1 MSHSLRD
8 QLLKTGLVSEE
19 QAKKADKQTKL
30 KTHQQQKKKR
40 KHKKRGTIEPIETD
54 SIAYQAEK
62 AREKEIERAKE
73 LNRQRDVQRLEK
85 ELRAQVHDLIQRHQ
99 VNDPKADIAYHF
111 VEGGVVKEISVNVK
125 QKQQLSNGFLAITV
139 LDDAY
144 YLVPTPIAKKL
155 LERVPETVIDLGK
168 KEEKTTNDAYSED
181 PYADYPIPDDL
192 MW

>member
-8 QLLKTGLVSEE
+8 QLLKTGLASEE
-19 QAKKADKQTKL
+19 QAKKADQQAKL

-40 KHKKRGTIEPIETD
+40 KHKKRGTTEPIETD

-62 AREKEIERAKE
+62 AREEEMERAKE
-73 LNRQRDVQRLEK
+73 LNRQKDAQRLEK
-85 ELRAQVHDLIQRHQ
+85 ELRAQVRDLIQRHQ

-111 VEGGVVKEISVNVK
+111 VEGEFVKEISVNAK

-144 YLVPTPIAKKL
+144 YLVPTPIAEKL
-155 LERVPETVIDLGK
+155 LERVPETVVDLGK
-168 KEEKTTNDAYSED
+168 KEEKTTNDPYDD

>member
-8 QLLKTGLVSEE
+8 QLLKTGLASEE
-19 QAKKADKQTKL
+19 QAKKADQQAKL

-40 KHKKRGTIEPIETD
+40 KHKKRGTTEQIETD

-62 AREKEIERAKE
+62 ARKEEIERAKE
-73 LNRQRDVQRLEK
+73 LNRQRDAQRLEK
-85 ELRAQVHDLIQRHQ
+85 ELRAQVRDLIQRHQ
-99 VNDPKADIAYHF
+99 VNDPKADITYNF
-111 VEGGVVKEISVNVK
+111 VEGEFVKKISVNAK

-144 YLVPTPIAKKL
+144 YLVPTPIAEKL
-155 LERVPETVIDLGK
+155 LERVPETVVDLGK
-168 KEEKTTNDAYSED
+168 EKTTNDPCDD

>member
-8 QLLKTGLVSEE
+8 QLLKTGLASES
-19 QAKKADKQTKL
+19 QAKKADQQAKL

-40 KHKKRGTIEPIETD
+40 KHKKRGTTEPIETD

-62 AREKEIERAKE
+62 ARKEEIERAKE

-85 ELRAQVHDLIQRHQ
+85 ELRAQVRDLIQRHT
-99 VNDPKADIAYHF
+99 
-111 VEGGVVKEISVNVK
+111 VV
-125 QKQQLSNGFLAITV
+125 
-139 LDDAY
+139 
-144 YLVPTPIAKKL
+144 
-155 LERVPETVIDLGK
+155 DLGK
-168 KEEKTTNDAYSED
+168 EKTTNDPCDD

>member
-8 QLLKTGLVSEE
+8 QLLKTGLASEE
-19 QAKKADKQTKL
+19 QAKKADQQAKL

-40 KHKKRGTIEPIETD
+40 KHKKRGTTEPIETD

-62 AREKEIERAKE
+62 AREEEIDRAKE
-73 LNRQRDVQRLEK
+73 LNRQRDAQRLEK
-85 ELRAQVHDLIQRHQ
+85 ELWAQVRDLIQRHQ
-99 VNDPKADIAYHF
+99 VNDPKAEMAYHF
-111 VEGGVVKEISVNVK
+111 VEEGQFVKKISVNAK

-139 LDDAY
+139 LDDTY
-144 YLVPTPIAKKL
+144 YLVPTPIAEKL
-155 LERVPETVIDLGK
+155 LERVPETVVDLGK
-168 KEEKTTNDAYSED
+168 EKTTNETEAD